1 VLYDGQGRFHGTT
14 GATVEYVVRQSSDTV
29 SNLRGFTGFLQTAK
43 AAGVGPLTLPVD
55 VKGRIDDVVRK
66 VSAASDELAARTSSN
81 AARIRAVLETVYVTF
96 SLSLFTYHV
105 VPYNKIYILLLFH
118 CRRKVL
124 IVVAAAL
131 LILAS
136 LGLGTPNISLL
147 PVLLSYTR
155 RNLNK

>member
-14 GATVEYVVRQSSDTV
+14 AATVEYVVRQSSDTV

-96 SLSLFTYHV
+96 SLS
-105 VPYNKIYILLLFH
+105 FH
-118 CRRKVL
+118 
-124 IVVAAAL
+124 
-131 LILAS
+131 
-136 LGLGTPNISLL
+136 L
-147 PVLLSYTR
+147 PR
-155 RNLNK
+155 GAI